1 MFSINHNTTFL
12 KVIGYLKGLLEH
24 LNIDLSGNG
33 LNTND
38 NYLGL
43 GSVQLSISPEQFET
57 FHEADKQ
64 LSINLSQLHT
74 VLKTLGNVKEVVEYR
89 IQDKTLNISTTGETQ
104 KFNTTLPVGKYN
116 SKVSRDNQFNYE
128 HSIELKS
135 KDLYTIIKK
144 LVVFSDVIQIT
155 LNDNTITFQSGDT
168 VLTLEHPDGESVST
182 RAVFSFPS
190 KELLAFTKAYTFSE
204 TVTLYLGTDMPLS
217 LYYPFKDDSGN
228 VQLYLSSF

>member
-1 MFSINHNTTFL
+1 MFSINQNATFL
-12 KVIGYLKGLLEH
+12 KVVGYLKSLLEH

-43 GSVQLSISPEQFET
+43 GSVQLSINPEQFET

-89 IQDKTLNISTTGETQ
+89 VHDKTLNISTTGETQ
-104 KFNTTLPVGKYN
+104 KFDTTLSTGKYN
-116 SKVSRDNQFNYE
+116 SKVSRDHQFNYD

-135 KDLYTIIKK
+135 KDLFTIVKK
-144 LVVFSDVIQIT
+144 LVVFSDIIQIT
-155 LNDNTITFQSGDT
+155 LKDTTITFQSGDT
-168 VLTLEHPDGESVST
+168 VLTLDHPDGESVDT
-182 RAVFSFPS
+182 KATFSFPA

-204 TVTLYLGTDMPLS
+204 TVTIYLGADMPLS
-217 LYYPFKDDSGN
+217 LYYPFKTDSGS
-228 VQLYLSSF
+228 VQLYLSPC